1 MGLRSTCL
9 ACWTLARSRPLH
21 AKQPGQILGGI
32 LALES
37 GRRPPLARPLA
48 EADAKGNFSIS
59 LQKKPA
65 TSFLL
70 ELIDRLQDCGTVVAI
85 DTRAYAR
92 WLDA

>member
-1 MGLRSTCL
+1 MRNNPGRSW
-9 ACWTLARSRPLH
+9 AES
-21 AKQPGQILGGI
+21 

-37 GRRPPLARPLA
+37 GWRPPLDRPLA
-48 EADAKGNFSIS
+48 EALSKDVADRLDLSWVAAHGIFGFDAKGDFSIS

-85 DTRAYAR
+85 DTRAYA
-92 WLDA
+92 